1 MSHYQI
7 RDSDAAT
14 NHHPVDDMEPI
25 ECERSMLAEA
35 LVRVVHWT
43 IKTDEPTHIGARVM
57 VLANALSIDNVSYAD
72 IGRECGISREG
83 VRLMA
88 KELETQF
95 GLRAANSRSD
105 TTRGRCRASRLEVVK
120 QKELGL

>member
-7 RDSDAAT
+7 RDSDAST

-25 ECERSMLAEA
+25 EDPRHALAEA
-35 LVRVVHWT
+35 FVMVVCWT
-43 IKTDEPTHIGARVM
+43 IKTDDPTHIGARVM

-95 GLRAANSRSD
+95 GLRATNSRSD
-105 TTRGRCRASRLEVVK
+105 TTRSRCRAARLEVIK